1 MPEHATVAVGGL
13 VRARGR
19 EWVVQPRHDLDA
31 PEVVRVRPIGGL
43 DEEVTAIHGDLESIT
58 PATFA
63 PPTVDDL
70 GDHEGGRL
78 LRDAARLSS
87 RSCAGPFRSLARIS
101 VEPRPYQYVPLLMA
115 MKLDPVRLL
124 IADDVGIGKTVE
136 AGLIARELLD
146 RGEIRR
152 MAVLCPPHLA
162 EQWRAELVD
171 KFHIEPELVLTST
184 VARLERPCKVGESL
198 FQLYPFVVVSTDFI
212 KTPRRRDEFIRTCPE
227 FVIVDE
233 AHGCANAAG
242 MGKGQ
247 QLRHDLLQ
255 RLREDEDRHIVLVTA
270 TPHSGKHEAFASLC
284 SILDPRFAAL
294 PETATSDADKALR
307 RDLADHF
314 VQRQRGNIV
323 QFLGENTL
331 LPTRTPP
338 NGKTIEYGLDPEYKR
353 VFDDIL
359 DWAAGEL
366 GRDAGDAR
374 AARVRRWSVLGLLR
388 TLGSSPA
395 AAVATLKNRSRGD
408 DESDEV
414 DPDELEVLAR
424 TFDTDGDESE
434 ETPDVVPAADEGVA
448 ANAANAIRKRLR
460 AFAAEIEQFD
470 PKRDA
475 KLDALEKELRSLLK
489 EGFRPIVFCRYVDTA
504 RYVAEQLRSR
514 LTGKKFAGLEI
525 GEVTGRLPHSDREAR
540 IRELTSEE
548 HPKRILVCT
557 DCLSEGIN
565 LQHGFDA
572 VVHYDL
578 SWNPMRHEQREGR
591 VDRFGQERSEVAMAS
606 LICSDNEIDLIV
618 MDVLLRKHIAIRN
631 DLGISVALPGKSEQI
646 VDALAE
652 KLLHRQGDGGA
663 VLPGFEDLIEGDKR
677 DLHKDWDKAHDR
689 EKANRSIYAQ
699 NAIRIEE
706 VEEAVAAVRRSM
718 GGHGLVESFV
728 HTAVPR
734 LKGIISE
741 PRRREIEVDLAH
753 SDRSARQAIL
763 GPSAK
768 AIIRGWF
775 DLPVDDGVAY
785 LSRTHPV
792 VEGLSSF
799 VMESSLDDQLD
810 GIGARAGVSIVEG
823 IETVTNIVLTRMRFN
838 VTMTEKD
845 RSSLALVEEV
855 VPLGFEGRPRE
866 ESWAPDWLPEDTVM
880 ALLDRPPA
888 GTPDREDKETRIE
901 RLIAGTP
908 AIRAVLE
915 PVARHRAEALKTAH
929 VDIRKAGDRDR
940 RAGRVKVEP
949 ILPVDILGY
958 YVLMPK
964 LGGGR

>member
-1 MPEHATVAVGGL
+1 MPEPLTASIGSL

-19 EWVVQPRHDLDA
+19 EWVVQPRRESDA
-31 PEVVRVRPIGGL
+31 DRVLRVRPIGGL
-43 DEEVTAIHGDLESIT
+43 DEEETAIHADLEPIEA
-58 PATFA
+58 ATFA
-63 PPTVDDL
+63 PPDTHDL

-87 RSCAGPFRSLARIS
+87 RSCAGPFRSLARIA

-115 MKLDPVRLL
+115 MRLDPVRLL

-136 AGLIARELLD
+136 AGLIAREMLD

-198 FQLYPFVVVSTDFI
+198 FQLHPFVVVSTDFI

-233 AHGCANAAG
+233 AHGCANASG

-247 QLRHDLLQ
+247 QLRHDLVK
-255 RLREDEDRHIVLVTA
+255 RLSEDVDRHIVLVTA

-284 SILDPRFAAL
+284 SILDPKFANL
-294 PETATSDADKALR
+294 PEAASTAADKALR
-307 RDLADHF
+307 SDLANHF

-323 QFLGENTL
+323 EYLGENTR
-331 LPTRTPP
+331 LPKRTPP
-338 NGKTIEYGLDPEYKR
+338 NGKTIEYALDPAYKR
-353 VFDDIL
+353 VFDEIL

-366 GRDAGDAR
+366 GRDSSDAR
-374 AARVRRWSVLGLLR
+374 ASRVRRWSVLGLLR

-395 AAVATLKNRSRGD
+395 AAIATLRNRSRSE

-414 DPDELEVLAR
+414 EADEAEVIAR
-424 TFDTDGDESE
+424 TFDAEGDESE
-434 ETPDVVPAADEGVA
+434 ETPDVVPSADEGVSA
-448 ANAANAIRKRLR
+448 SAIAAIRRQLR
-460 AFAAEIEQFD
+460 VFADRIEEFD
-470 PKRDA
+470 PKNDA
-475 KLDALEKELRSLLK
+475 KLASLERELRDLLK
-489 EGFRPIVFCRYVDTA
+489 KGFRPIVFCRYVDTA
-504 RYVAEQLRSR
+504 RYVAEQLRER
-514 LTGKKFAGLEI
+514 LTGKGFAGLEI
-525 GEVTGRLPHSDREAR
+525 GEVTGRLPHGDREER

-572 VVHYDL
+572 VIHYDL

-591 VDRFGQERSEVAMAS
+591 VDRFGQERPEVAMAS

-652 KLLHRQGDGGA
+652 KLLRRQSDPGA

-677 DLHKDWDKAHDR
+677 DLHAEWDKAHDR

-699 NAIRIEE
+699 NAVRIEE
-706 VEEAVAAVRRSM
+706 VQEAVASVRRSM

-728 HTAVPR
+728 RTAIPR
-734 LKGIISE
+734 LKGVISE
-741 PRRREIEVDLAH
+741 PRKREVQIDLGNTHRA
-753 SDRSARQAIL
+753 ARQAIL
-763 GPSAK
+763 GPSPSNV
-768 AIIRGWF
+768 IRGWF
-775 DLPVDDGVAY
+775 DLPVDDGVSY

-799 VMESSLDDQLD
+799 VMESSLDEQLD
-810 GIGARAGVSIVEG
+810 GIGDRAGVSIIDG
-823 IETVTNIVLTRMRFN
+823 IDIVTNVLLVRVRFN
-838 VTMTEKD
+838 VSMTEKD
-845 RSSLALVEEV
+845 RTSLALVEEILT
-855 VPLGFEGRPRE
+855 LGFKGRPRE
-866 ESWAPDWLPEDTVM
+866 GDWKPDWIPEDTVM
-880 ALLDRPPA
+880 ALLEQPPA
-888 GTPDREDKETRIE
+888 GNVDRVEKEDRIS
-901 RLIAGTP
+901 RLIEGTP
-908 AIRAVLE
+908 QILTSLESVATERAT
-915 PVARHRAEALKTAH
+915 ALRNAH

-940 RAGRVKVEP
+940 RAGRIKVEP
-949 ILPVDILGY
+949 ILPVDLLGY

-964 LGGGR
+964 TGGTR

>member
-1 MPEHATVAVGGL
+1 MPEHPPVTVGGL

-19 EWVVQPRHDLDA
+19 EWVVQPRRENDDTG
-31 PEVVRVRPIGGL
+31 VYRVRPIGGL
-43 DEEVTAIHGDLESIT
+43 DEEETAIHAALESIE

-63 PPTVDDL
+63 PPDTRDL

-87 RSCAGPFRSLARIS
+87 RSCAGPFRSLARIA

-136 AGLIARELLD
+136 AALIARELLD

-198 FQLYPFVVVSTDFI
+198 FDLYPFVVVSTDFI

-233 AHGCANAAG
+233 AHGCANASG

-255 RLREDEDRHIVLVTA
+255 RLSEDSSRHIVLVTA

-284 SILDPRFAAL
+284 SILDPKFGNL
-294 PETATSDADKALR
+294 PEAAVSEADKSLR
-307 RDLADHF
+307 SELANHF

-323 QFLGENTL
+323 QFLGENTQ
-331 LPTRTPP
+331 LPTRKPS
-338 NGKTIEYGLDPEYKR
+338 NGKTIEYSLDREYKQ
-353 VFDDIL
+353 VFDEIL

-366 GRDAGDAR
+366 GRDSGDAR

-395 AAVATLKNRSRGD
+395 AAVATLRNRSRGE

-424 TFDTDGDESE
+424 TFDTDGEDSE
-434 ETPDVVPAADEGVA
+434 ETPDVVPSAEEGVSA
-448 ANAANAIRKRLR
+448 SAIDAIRRRLR
-460 AFAAEIEQFD
+460 EFAARIERFQ
-470 PKRDA
+470 PEQDA
-475 KLDALEKELRSLLK
+475 KLAALEAELRDLLDK
-489 EGFRPIVFCRYVDTA
+489 GFRPIVFCRFVDTA
-504 RYVAEQLRSR
+504 RYVAENLRDR

-525 GEVTGRLPHSDREAR
+525 GEVTGRLPHSDREDR
-540 IRELTSEE
+540 IRELTSEA
-548 HPKRILVCT
+548 HPRRILVCT

-572 VVHYDL
+572 VIHYDL

-591 VDRFGQERSEVAMAS
+591 VDRFGQERPEVAMAS
-606 LICSDNEIDLIV
+606 LICRDNEIDLIV

-652 KLLHRQGDGGA
+652 KLLNRQTDGGA
-663 VLPGFEDLIEGDKR
+663 VLPGFEDLIEGEKR
-677 DLHKDWDKAHDR
+677 DLHTAWDKAHDR
-689 EKANRSIYAQ
+689 EKRNRSIYAQ
-699 NAIRIEE
+699 NAIRVEE
-706 VEEAVAAVRRSM
+706 VEEAVASVRRSV
-718 GGHGLVESFV
+718 GGHDLVESFV
-728 HTAVPR
+728 RTAIPR
-734 LKGIISE
+734 LKGIVGE
-741 PRRREIEVDLAH
+741 PRRREVEIDLTNAG
-753 SDRSARQAIL
+753 RAARQAML
-763 GPSAK
+763 GPSPSTV
-768 AIIRGWF
+768 IRGWF

-785 LSRTHPV
+785 LSRTHPAI
-792 VEGLSSF
+792 EGLSSF
-799 VMESSLDDQLD
+799 VMESSLDEQLD
-810 GIGARAGVSIVEG
+810 GIGARAGVSMVEG
-823 IETVTNIVLTRMRFN
+823 IDIVTNVLLVRLRFN
-838 VTMTEKD
+838 VSMTERD
-845 RSSLALVEEV
+845 RTSLTLVEEILT
-855 VPLGFEGRPRE
+855 LGFTGRPRADAWE
-866 ESWAPDWLPEDTVM
+866 PDWIPEDRVATLLEQ
-880 ALLDRPPA
+880 APSGNLDRA
-888 GTPDREDKETRIE
+888 EKEERIG
-901 RLIAGTP
+901 RLIDGAPQILTTLESV
-908 AIRAVLE
+908 AIDRA
-915 PVARHRAEALKTAH
+915 AALRNAH
-929 VDIRKAGDRDR
+929 VDVRKAGDRDR
-940 RAGRVKVEP
+940 RAGRIKVEP
-949 ILPVDILGY
+949 ILPVDLLGC
-958 YVLMPK
+958 YVLVPK
-964 LGGGR
+964 LGGAR